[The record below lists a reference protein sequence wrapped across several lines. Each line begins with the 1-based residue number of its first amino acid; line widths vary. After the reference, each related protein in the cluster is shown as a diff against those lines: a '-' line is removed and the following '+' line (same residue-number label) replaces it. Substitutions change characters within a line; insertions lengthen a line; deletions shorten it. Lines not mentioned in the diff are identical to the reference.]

1 MFYQFGVILFSKIV
15 LKMQT
20 IGQKDGGGWVG
31 EHPLEG
37 GDRDGIEGFQRGDLE
52 RGKHLKYK

>member
-1 MFYQFGVILFSKIV
+1 
-15 LKMQT
+15 MQT